1 MGKTLHIKSG
11 QSNAADEAPPLWLQ
25 TLLSAGYIPYISSS
39 EYLLSSFNTM
49 PFGQKTHIYSMENPE
64 HGVFHEA
71 YLLSNSLSFKSPDL
85 KMPHWVLI
93 DCALMQT
100 AIVGFMKARADLPE
114 SFLSHYDK
122 DPSIDLDRL
131 DYIPVSG
138 QIASPTADGKS
149 LSGFSL
155 FSLGSSLGAPKNLG
169 LFTKALALEVY
180 RAAHYEWLYGIT
192 QYDNPAIKI
201 HGRFSPRMEIVQPI
215 VSLHPKKDMTLIYRM
230 GVDYDPHQ
238 LGEPIEGIE
247 PSFWLEAHDISGKMR
262 IQRGIADG
270 KRYLIAPPFAVK
282 RNGEIHLPII
292 EEKP

>member
-1 MGKTLHIKSG
+1 MNVPEIKSVRG
-11 QSNAADEAPPLWLQ
+11 EAVPAWIE
-25 TLLSAGYIPYISSS
+25 TLRAAGYVPYIATS
-39 EYLLSSFNTM
+39 ESLLPTFNTA
-49 PFGQKTHIYSMENPE
+49 PFGQKAQGFLMENPD
-64 HGVFHEA
+64 HGAFHEA

-100 AIVGFMKARADLPE
+100 AVVGFMKARADLPD
-114 SFLSHYDK
+114 SFLDHYRR

-138 QIASPTADGKS
+138 QIASPTAGGKN

-155 FSLGSSLGAPKNLG
+155 FSLGSTLGAPKRLG
-169 LFTKALALEVY
+169 LYTKALALEVY
-180 RAAHYEWLYGIT
+180 RAAGYEWLYGIT

-230 GVDYDPHQ
+230 AVDYDPMRID
-238 LGEPIEGIE
+238 EPLEAIE
-247 PSFWLEAHDISGKMR
+247 PSFWLQANDIAGKNRM
-262 IQRGIADG
+262 QRGIADG
-270 KRYLIAPPFAVK
+270 KRYSIAPPFAVT

-292 EEKP
+292 EEKIK